1 MGNLLHALPEIGGP
15 VSVILGRN
23 GGKIKDGR
31 SGVAFLDL
39 LSLLGAG

>member
-23 GGKIKDGR
+23 GKIKDGR